1 MYFKYIFTTDLTK
14 INSMNSVATHHKK
27 PSLANMLLNEAK
39 QMIRS
44 LKKCLI
50 LFNYKFNANEYDM

>member
-1 MYFKYIFTTDLTK
+1 
-14 INSMNSVATHHKK
+14 MNSVATHHKK